1 MSIGTT
7 VPAIIGLQFLK
18 GEPVTIG
25 NPDSSPVIIVEFW
38 ATWCPP
44 CRDSIPHLSE
54 IQNKYGKA
62 IIVGIT
68 SEIGDKI
75 PSVQTFI
82 DNMGD
87 KMNYRVAADTEG
99 SARSNIFVPSG
110 QKGIPTAFILVKN
123 QIIWVGHPLTVEFEQ
138 EIKNALI
145 QVYGSVS
152 EGEGKIN

>member
-7 VPAIIGLQFLK
+7 VPAIEGLEFLK

-25 NPDSSPVIIVEFW
+25 RPDSSPVVIVEFW

-44 CRDSIPHLSE
+44 CRNSIPHLSE
-54 IQNKYGKA
+54 IQNKYKKA

-68 SEIGDKI
+68 SEKDKI
-75 PSVQTFI
+75 SSVKTFI
-82 DNMGD
+82 DEMGD
-87 KMNYRVAADTEG
+87 KMNYRVAVDIEG

-123 QIIWVGHPLTVEFEQ
+123 QIIWVGHPMTEEFEQ
-138 EIKNALI
+138 EIQNAI
-145 QVYGSVS
+145 VQAYGS
-152 EGEGKIN
+152 E